1 MSAVEDLLEEDL
13 EIILHDFKN
22 FDEFL
27 EDSFELKEEGQNQT
41 QTENEIFHFLDVCP
55 NTNGAPMVEFLHRL
69 PYQIQ
74 VTEGYLKVSYQCLKV
89 FDLQS
94 TIYCFSS
101 FWPALVS
108 SSISS
113 F

>member
-27 EDSFELKEEGQNQT
+27 EDSFELKEEGHNRT
-41 QTENEIFHFLDVCP
+41 KTENEIFHFLDVCP
-55 NTNGAPMVEFLHRL
+55 NTYGAPVVEFLHRL

-74 VTEGYLKVSYQCLKV
+74 VTEGYLKVSSHTKPRPG
-89 FDLQS
+89 
-94 TIYCFSS
+94 SS
-101 FWPALVS
+101 
-108 SSISS
+108 
-113 F
+113 